1 MDKEKAPKEIARLSR
16 EIEGHNY
23 RYYILDE
30 PNVSDK
36 EYDELLRKLIK
47 LEEQFPD
54 LKDPNSPSQRVGA
67 KIPSGTATVTHR
79 VKMYSLDNT
88 YSMDELQEWHE
99 RVVKGLPGQRIEYV
113 AELKIDG
120 VSASLTY
127 VRGRFAL
134 GATRG
139 DGMTGED
146 ATHSLKTVRSIPL
159 KLMEK
164 KGEHLP
170 EALEVRGEVYMSLK
184 DFGALNKER
193 KKNGEPIFANPRNA
207 TSGSVK
213 LLDSRITAQ
222 RNLSC
227 FIHSLGVLSQ
237 HAEGVLEG
245 VAPFKTQW
253 EFLTTIPD
261 WGLRVNNQNKLCGT
275 IDAVMAYCREYQQK
289 RDTIPYEIDGV
300 VIKVNSLKQQEQLGF
315 TLKSPRWAVAYK
327 FPARQVTTTIRDI
340 TVQVGRTGI
349 LTPVAELEPVE
360 CGGVTIARSTLHN
373 FDEIKRLGVKKG
385 DRVLVERAGDVIPKI
400 VKVVESPGKPSELAR
415 GKSSELARGKFGQ
428 KVLEVPAKCPSCGG
442 AVAKEE
448 EKDVAY
454 RCVNPLCPEQIERG
468 LLHFASRG
476 AMDVEG
482 LGESVIHQLCEKGLV
497 KDFAD
502 IYFLKPKDLLE
513 LELFAEK
520 KAENLLKAIEGS
532 KKRPLSRFL
541 FGLGILNVGEK
552 VALILAQRFGPLGKL
567 RKAKSEDLEGT
578 RGIGK
583 VIAVSIVKFFKQPA
597 TLALIAKFKIAGLN
611 FVEPVTSK
619 RSGKLQGKKFVFTGE
634 LTSMT
639 RAQAGAR
646 VRELGADVISSVS
659 AATDFVVAGENP
671 GSKYQKAVN
680 LGVKTLNE
688 KQFQEMINER

>member
-1 MDKEKAPKEIARLSR
+1 MDKEKAQKEITRLSH

-30 PNVSDK
+30 PSVSDK
-36 EYDELLRKLIK
+36 EYDELLRELIK

-54 LKDPNSPSQRVGA
+54 LESPDSPSQRVGA

-99 RVVKGLPGQRIEYV
+99 RVVKGLPGQKVEYV
-113 AELKIDG
+113 VELKIDG

-127 VRGRFAL
+127 VRGRFTL

-139 DGMTGED
+139 DGVTGED
-146 ATHSLKTVRSIPL
+146 VTHNLKTVRSIPL

-164 KGEHLP
+164 EGEYLP
-170 EALEVRGEVYMSLK
+170 EVLEVRGEVYMNLK
-184 DFGALNKER
+184 DFAALNKER

-227 FIHSLGVLSQ
+227 FIHSF
-237 HAEGVLEG
+237 GVLEG
-245 VAPFKTQW
+245 TASFKTQW
-253 EFLTTIPD
+253 EFLTAIPD
-261 WGLRVNNQNKLCGT
+261 WGLRVNGERRLCGT
-275 IDAVMAYCREYQQK
+275 IDDVVACCQEYQRK

-327 FPARQVTTTIRDI
+327 FPARQVTTTVKDI

-400 VKVVESPGKPSELAR
+400 VKVVEPP
-415 GKSSELARGKFGQ
+415 GKSSGLARSKSGQ
-428 KVLEVPAKCPSCGG
+428 KALKVPAKCPSCGG
-442 AVAKEE
+442 AVAKEA

-476 AMDVEG
+476 AMDIEG

-552 VALILAQRFGPLGKL
+552 VALILARRFGSLGKL
-567 RKAKSEDLEGT
+567 LKAKSEDLEGA
-578 RGIGK
+578 RGIGG
-583 VIAVSIVKFFKQPA
+583 VIAVSIVQFFKQPA
-597 TLALIAKFKIAGLN
+597 TLTLIAKFKIAGVN

-634 LTSMT
+634 LTLMT
-639 RAQAGAR
+639 RGQAGAR
-646 VRELGADVISSVS
+646 VQEMGADVIASVS

-680 LGVKTLNE
+680 LGVKILNE

>member
-1 MDKEKAPKEIARLSR
+1 MDKEKVKKEIARLSQ
-16 EIEGHNY
+16 EIETHSH

-30 PNVSDK
+30 PTISDK

-47 LEEQFPD
+47 LEEQFPG
-54 LKDPNSPSQRVGA
+54 LKSPDSPSQRVGA
-67 KIPSGTATVTHR
+67 KVLSSTATVTHR

-88 YSMDELQEWHE
+88 YSMDELREWHE
-99 RVVKGLPGQRIEYV
+99 RVVKGLPGQKVEYV

-127 VRGRFAL
+127 IQGRFAL

-139 DGMTGED
+139 DGTTGED
-146 ATHSLKTVRSIPL
+146 VTHSLKTIRSVPL

-170 EALEVRGEVYMSLK
+170 EVLEVRGEVYMNLK
-184 DFGALNKER
+184 DFAGLNNER
-193 KKNGEPIFANPRNA
+193 KKNGEPVFANPRNA

-222 RNLSC
+222 RNLNC
-227 FIHSLGVLSQ
+227 FIHSF
-237 HAEGVLEG
+237 GVLEG
-245 VAPFKTQW
+245 MSPFKTHW
-253 EFLTTIPD
+253 EFLTAIPD
-261 WGLRVNNQNKLCGT
+261 WGLRVNSQNKLCGT
-275 IDAVMAYCREYQQK
+275 IDAVMAYCREYQDK

-327 FPARQVTTTIRDI
+327 FPARQVTTTVRDI

-360 CGGVTIARSTLHN
+360 CGGVTISRSTLHN

-385 DRVLVERAGDVIPKI
+385 DRVLVERAGDVIPKV
-400 VKVVESPGKPSELAR
+400 VKVVESSGRS
-415 GKSSELARGKFGQ
+415 GQ
-428 KVLEVPAKCPSCGG
+428 KALNVPTKCPSCGG
-442 AVAKEE
+442 AIAKET

-476 AMDVEG
+476 AMDIEG
-482 LGESVIHQLCEKGLV
+482 LGESAIHQLCEKGLV

-502 IYFLKPKDLLE
+502 IYFLKPQDLLG
-513 LELFAEK
+513 LELFADK

-532 KKRPLSRFL
+532 KKQPLSRFL

-552 VALILAQRFGPLGKL
+552 VALVLAQRFGSLERL
-567 RKAKSEDLEGT
+567 LKAESEDLEEV

-583 VIAVSIVKFFKQPA
+583 VIVVSIVRFFKQPA
-597 TLALIAKFKIAGLN
+597 THKLMAKFKKAGVN
-611 FVEPVTSK
+611 FAEPVSAK

-634 LTSMT
+634 MTSLT

-646 VRELGADVISSVS
+646 VQEMGADVISSVS
-659 AATDFVVAGENP
+659 SATDFVVAGENP
-671 GSKYQKAVN
+671 GSKYQKAVS
-680 LGVKTLNE
+680 LGVKILNE
-688 KQFQEMINER
+688 KQFQEMIHEK

>member
-1 MDKEKAPKEIARLSR
+1 MPSSMDKEKAPKEIARLSR
-16 EIEGHNY
+16 EIEEHNR
-23 RYYILDE
+23 RYYVLDE
-30 PNVSDK
+30 PTVSDK

-67 KIPSGTATVTHR
+67 KVPSGTATVTHR

-113 AELKIDG
+113 VELKIDG

-139 DGMTGED
+139 DGVTGED

-159 KLMEK
+159 KLMAK

-170 EALEVRGEVYMSLK
+170 EVLEVRGEVYMNLK
-184 DFGALNKER
+184 DFAALNKER

-245 VAPFKTQW
+245 ATLFKTQW
-253 EFLTTIPD
+253 EFLTTIPG
-261 WGLRVNNQNKLCGT
+261 WGLRVNGERRLCKT
-275 IDAVMAYCREYQQK
+275 INEVMACCQEYQRK
-289 RDTIPYEIDGV
+289 RDAIPYEIDGV

-327 FPARQVTTTIRDI
+327 FPARQVTTTVKDI

-385 DRVLVERAGDVIPKI
+385 DRVLVERAGDVIPKV
-400 VKVVESPGKPSELAR
+400 VKVVESSGRP
-415 GKSSELARGKFGQ
+415 GQ
-428 KVLEVPAKCPSCGG
+428 KALKVPTKCPSCGG
-442 AVAKEE
+442 AVAKEM

-476 AMDVEG
+476 AMDIEG

-502 IYFLKPKDLLE
+502 IYSLKTQDLLG

-520 KAENLLKAIEGS
+520 KAENLLKAIADS
-532 KKRPLSRFL
+532 KNRPLSRFL

-552 VALILAQRFGPLGKL
+552 VALILAQRFGSLGKL
-567 RKAKSEDLEGT
+567 LKAKSEDLEGA

-583 VIAVSIVKFFKQPA
+583 VIVASIVQFFKQPV
-597 TLALIAKFKIAGLN
+597 TLTLIAKFKTAGLN

-634 LTSMT
+634 LTLMT
-639 RAQAGAR
+639 RGQAGAR
-646 VRELGADVISSVS
+646 VGEMGADVVASVS

-680 LGVKTLNE
+680 LGVKILNE
-688 KQFQEMINER
+688 KQFQEMIHEK

>member
-1 MDKEKAPKEIARLSR
+1 MVSEVEPLVMDKEKAPKEITRLSR
-16 EIEGHNY
+16 EIEEHNY
-23 RYYILDE
+23 RYYVLDE
-30 PNVSDK
+30 PSVSDK

-47 LEEQFPD
+47 MEGQFPG

-88 YSMDELQEWHE
+88 CSMDELKEWHE
-99 RVVKGLPGQRIEYV
+99 RVVKGLPGQNVEYV
-113 AELKIDG
+113 VELKIDG

-127 VRGRFAL
+127 VRGRFVL

-139 DGMTGED
+139 DGVAGED

-170 EALEVRGEVYMSLK
+170 EVLEVRGEVYMNLK
-184 DFGALNKER
+184 DFAALNKER
-193 KKNGEPIFANPRNA
+193 KKSGEPVFANPRNA

-227 FIHSLGVLSQ
+227 FIHSF
-237 HAEGVLEG
+237 GVLEG
-245 VAPFKTQW
+245 MVPFKTQW
-253 EFLTTIPD
+253 EFLATIPG
-261 WGLRVNNQNKLCGT
+261 WGLRVNNERRLCRT
-275 IDAVMAYCREYQQK
+275 IDDVMACCQEYQRK

-400 VKVVESPGKPSELAR
+400 VKVV
-415 GKSSELARGKFGQ
+415 KSSKMFGQ
-428 KVLEVPAKCPSCGG
+428 GIFKVPAECPSCGG
-442 AVAKEE
+442 AVAKEV

-476 AMDVEG
+476 AMDIEG
-482 LGESVIHQLCEKGLV
+482 LGGSVIHQLCEKGLV

-502 IYFLKPKDLLE
+502 IYFLKPKDLLG

-520 KAENLLKAIEGS
+520 KAENLLKAIENS
-532 KKRPLSRFL
+532 RKRPLSRFL
-541 FGLGILNVGEK
+541 FGLGILNAGEK
-552 VALILAQRFGPLGKL
+552 AALILAQRFGSLGKL
-567 RKAKSEDLEGT
+567 LKAKSEDLEGA

-583 VIAVSIVKFFKQPA
+583 VIAVSIARFFKQPA
-597 TLALIAKFKIAGLN
+597 TFALIAKFKIAGLD
-611 FVEPVTSK
+611 FVEPITSR
-619 RSGKLQGKKFVFTGE
+619 RSDKLQGKKFVFTGE
-634 LTSMT
+634 LASMT
-639 RAQAGAR
+639 RAQAGVR
-646 VRELGADVISSVS
+646 VRELGADVIAGVS
-659 AATDFVVAGENP
+659 AATDFVVAGGNP

>member
-1 MDKEKAPKEIARLSR
+1 MDKEKAQKEIARLSR

-30 PNVSDK
+30 PAISDK
-36 EYDELLRKLIK
+36 EYDELLRQLIK
-47 LEEQFPD
+47 LEERFPD
-54 LKDPNSPSQRVGA
+54 LKSLDSPSQRVGA
-67 KIPSGTATVTHR
+67 KIPSSAAPVTHR

-88 YSMDELQEWHE
+88 YSMDELKEWHE
-99 RVVKGLPGQRIEYV
+99 RVVKGLPGQKVEYV

-127 VRGRFAL
+127 INGRFAL

-139 DGMTGED
+139 DGVAGED
-146 ATHSLKTVRSIPL
+146 VTHSLKTVRSIPL
-159 KLMEK
+159 TLLEK

-170 EALEVRGEVYMSLK
+170 EILEVRGEVYMNLK
-184 DFGALNKER
+184 DFEALNKER
-193 KKNGEPIFANPRNA
+193 KKNGEPVFANPRNA

-222 RNLSC
+222 RNLNC
-227 FIHSLGVLSQ
+227 FIHSFGVLSRQ
-237 HAEGVLEG
+237 TEGVLGRHTEGVLEG
-245 VAPFKTQW
+245 MTLFKTQW
-253 EFLTTIPD
+253 EFLTTIPH
-261 WGLRVNNQNKLCGT
+261 WGLRVNGERRLCGT
-275 IDAVMAYCREYQQK
+275 IDAVMACCREYQRK

-300 VIKVNSLKQQEQLGF
+300 VIKVNSFKQQEQLGF
-315 TLKSPRWAVAYK
+315 TLKNPRWAVAYK
-327 FPARQVTTTIRDI
+327 FPAHQVTTKVANI

-385 DRVLVERAGDVIPKI
+385 DRVLVERAGDVIPKV
-400 VKVVESPGKPSELAR
+400 VKVVESS
-415 GKSSELARGKFGQ
+415 GKSGPKAL
-428 KVLEVPAKCPSCGG
+428 KVPTKCPSCGG
-442 AVAKEE
+442 AVAKET

-476 AMDVEG
+476 AMDIEG
-482 LGESVIHQLCEKGLV
+482 LGESIVHQLCDKGLV

-502 IYFLKPKDLLE
+502 IYFLKPQDLLG
-513 LELFAEK
+513 LELFADK
-520 KAENLLKAIEGS
+520 KAENLLRAVENS

-541 FGLGILNVGEK
+541 FGLGVLNVGEK
-552 VALILAQRFGPLGKL
+552 VAFILAQRFGSLEKL
-567 RKAKSEDLEGT
+567 MKAAGEDLEGV

-583 VIAVSIVKFFKQPA
+583 VIVVSIVKFFKQPA
-597 TLALIAKFKIAGLN
+597 THKLMAKFKKAGVN
-611 FVEPVTSK
+611 FIEPVSPK

-634 LTSMT
+634 LTSLT

-646 VRELGADVISSVS
+646 VQGLGADVVASVS
-659 AATDFVVAGENP
+659 AATDFVVAGDNP
-671 GSKYQKAVN
+671 GSKYQKALN
-680 LGVKTLNE
+680 LGVKILNE

>member
-1 MDKEKAPKEIARLSR
+1 MDKEKAQKEIARLSR

-30 PNVSDK
+30 PSVSDK
-36 EYDELLRKLIK
+36 EYDELLRQLIK
-47 LEEQFPD
+47 LEGQFPD
-54 LKDPNSPSQRVGA
+54 LKSPNSPSQRVGA
-67 KIPSGTATVTHR
+67 KIPSSAATVTHR

-113 AELKIDG
+113 VELKIDG

-127 VRGRFAL
+127 VRGRFVL

-139 DGMTGED
+139 DGVTGED

-159 KLMEK
+159 KLLEK

-170 EALEVRGEVYMSLK
+170 EILEVRGEVYMNLK
-184 DFGALNKER
+184 DFAALNEER
-193 KKNGEPIFANPRNA
+193 KKNGEPVFANPRNA

-227 FIHSLGVLSQ
+227 FIHSFGVLFPHISGVR
-237 HAEGVLEG
+237 EGT
-245 VAPFKTQW
+245 APFKTQW
-253 EFLTTIPD
+253 EFLATIPD
-261 WGLRVNNQNKLCGT
+261 WGLRVNSQNQLCGT
-275 IDAVMAYCREYQQK
+275 IDAVMAYCREYQQT
-289 RDTIPYEIDGV
+289 RDTVPYEIDGV
-300 VIKVNSLKQQEQLGF
+300 VVKVNSLKQQEQLGF

-327 FPARQVTTTIRDI
+327 FPARQVTTTVKDI

-360 CGGVTIARSTLHN
+360 CGGVTISRSTLHN

-400 VKVVESPGKPSELAR
+400 VKVVESPGKSSGLAR
-415 GKSSELARGKFGQ
+415 GKSGQ
-428 KVLEVPAKCPSCGG
+428 KALKVPAKCPSCGG
-442 AVAKEE
+442 AVAKEA

-476 AMDVEG
+476 AMDIEG

-513 LELFAEK
+513 LELFADK
-520 KAENLLKAIEGS
+520 KAENLLKAIENS

-541 FGLGILNVGEK
+541 FGLGILNAGEK
-552 VALILAQRFGPLGKL
+552 VALILAQRFGSLEKL
-567 RKAKSEDLEGT
+567 LKAEGEDLEGI

-583 VIAVSIVKFFKQPA
+583 VIAVSIVKFFKQPV
-597 TLALIAKFKIAGLN
+597 THKLMAKFKKAGVN
-611 FVEPVTSK
+611 FLEPVMASAK
-619 RSGKLQGKKFVFTGE
+619 RSEKFQGKKFVFTGE
-634 LTSMT
+634 LTSIT
-639 RAQAGAR
+639 RTQAGAR
-646 VRELGADVISSVS
+646 VRELGADVIASVS

-680 LGVKTLNE
+680 LGVKILNE
-688 KQFQEMINER
+688 KQFQEMIHEK

>member
-1 MDKEKAPKEIARLSR
+1 
-16 EIEGHNY
+16 
-23 RYYILDE
+23 
-30 PNVSDK
+30 
-36 EYDELLRKLIK
+36 
-47 LEEQFPD
+47 
-54 LKDPNSPSQRVGA
+54 
-67 KIPSGTATVTHR
+67 
-79 VKMYSLDNT
+79 
-88 YSMDELQEWHE
+88 
-99 RVVKGLPGQRIEYV
+99 
-113 AELKIDG
+113 
-120 VSASLTY
+120 
-127 VRGRFAL
+127 
-134 GATRG
+134 
-139 DGMTGED
+139 
-146 ATHSLKTVRSIPL
+146 
-159 KLMEK
+159 
-164 KGEHLP
+164 
-170 EALEVRGEVYMSLK
+170 
-184 DFGALNKER
+184 
-193 KKNGEPIFANPRNA
+193 
-207 TSGSVK
+207 
-213 LLDSRITAQ
+213 
-222 RNLSC
+222 
-227 FIHSLGVLSQ
+227 
-237 HAEGVLEG
+237 
-245 VAPFKTQW
+245 
-253 EFLTTIPD
+253 
-261 WGLRVNNQNKLCGT
+261 
-275 IDAVMAYCREYQQK
+275 MACCQEYQRR
-289 RDTIPYEIDGV
+289 RDAIPYEIDGV

-385 DRVLVERAGDVIPKI
+385 DRVLVERAGDVIPKV
-400 VKVVESPGKPSELAR
+400 VKVVESSGRP
-415 GKSSELARGKFGQ
+415 GQ
-428 KVLEVPAKCPSCGG
+428 KALKVPAKCPSCGG
-442 AVAKEE
+442 AAAKET

-468 LLHFASRG
+468 LSHFASRG
-476 AMDVEG
+476 AMDIEG

-502 IYFLKPKDLLE
+502 IYSLRTRDLLG

-520 KAENLLKAIEGS
+520 KAENLLKAIADS
-532 KKRPLSRFL
+532 KNRPLSRFL

-552 VALILAQRFGPLGKL
+552 GALILAQRFGSLGKL
-567 RKAKSEDLEGT
+567 LKAKSEDLEGA

-597 TLALIAKFKIAGLN
+597 TLTLIAKFKIAGLN
-611 FVEPVTSK
+611 FVEPVTS
-619 RSGKLQGKKFVFTGE
+619 RRPGKLRGKKFVFTGE

-646 VRELGADVISSVS
+646 VREMGADVVAGVS

>member
-1 MDKEKAPKEIARLSR
+1 MSKVEPLVMDKEKAKREIARLSQ

-23 RYYILDE
+23 RYYVLDE
-30 PNVSDK
+30 PIVSDK

-47 LEEQFPD
+47 LEEQF
-54 LKDPNSPSQRVGA
+54 LELEDPNSPSQRVGA
-67 KIPSGTATVTHR
+67 KIPSSAATVTHR

-99 RVVKGLPGQRIEYV
+99 RVVKGLPGQKVEYV

-127 VRGRFAL
+127 VQGRFTL

-139 DGMTGED
+139 DGVTGED
-146 ATHSLKTVRSIPL
+146 VTHSLKTIRSIPL

-170 EALEVRGEVYMSLK
+170 GVLEVRGEVYMNLK
-184 DFGALNKER
+184 DFAALNNER

-227 FIHSLGVLSQ
+227 FIHSF
-237 HAEGVLEG
+237 GVLEG
-245 VAPFKTQW
+245 TTPFKTHW
-253 EFLTTIPD
+253 EFLAAIPD
-261 WGLRVNNQNKLCGT
+261 WGLRVNRQNKLCGS

-327 FPARQVTTTIRDI
+327 FPARQVTTKVMNIV
-340 TVQVGRTGI
+340 VQVGRTGI
-349 LTPVAELEPVE
+349 LTPVADLEPVE
-360 CGGVTIARSTLHN
+360 CGGVTISRSTLHN

-385 DRVLVERAGDVIPKI
+385 DRVLVERAGDVIPKV
-400 VKVVESPGKPSELAR
+400 VKVVESSGRSGTKAL
-415 GKSSELARGKFGQ
+415 
-428 KVLEVPAKCPSCGG
+428 KVPMKCPSCGS
-442 AVAKEE
+442 AIVKEE

-468 LLHFASRG
+468 LLHFAARG
-476 AMDVEG
+476 AMDIEG

-513 LELFAEK
+513 LELFADK
-520 KAENLLKAIEGS
+520 KAENLLKAIENS

-552 VALILAQRFGPLGKL
+552 VALVLAQRFGSLEKL
-567 RKAKSEDLEGT
+567 LKAGSEDLEGI

-583 VIAVSIVKFFKQPA
+583 VIAVSIVKFFRQPA
-597 TLALIAKFKIAGLN
+597 THKLMAKFKKAGVN
-611 FVEPVTSK
+611 FVEPVTAFLK
-619 RSGKLQGKKFVFTGE
+619 HSGKLQGKKFVFTGE

-639 RAQAGAR
+639 RTQAGAR
-646 VRELGADVISSVS
+646 VREMGADVIASVS
-659 AATDFVVAGENP
+659 AATDFVVAGDSP
-671 GSKYQKAVN
+671 GSKHQKALQ
-680 LGVKTLNE
+680 LGVKILSE

>member
-1 MDKEKAPKEIARLSR
+1 MEKEKAQKEIARLSR
-16 EIEGHNY
+16 EIEEHNH
-23 RYYILDE
+23 RYYVLDE
-30 PNVSDK
+30 PTISDK

-47 LEEQFPD
+47 LEERFPG
-54 LKDPNSPSQRVGA
+54 LKSPDSPSQRVGA
-67 KIPSGTATVTHR
+67 KIPSSTAPVLHR

-88 YSMDELQEWHE
+88 YSMDELKDWHE
-99 RVVKGLPGQRIEYV
+99 RVVKGLPGQKVEYV

-127 VRGRFAL
+127 VHGRFTL

-139 DGMTGED
+139 DGVTGED
-146 ATHSLKTVRSIPL
+146 VTHSLKTVRSIPL
-159 KLMEK
+159 TLMEEN
-164 KGEHLP
+164 GEHLP
-170 EALEVRGEVYMSLK
+170 EVLEVRGEVYMNLK
-184 DFGALNKER
+184 DFAALNNER

-222 RNLSC
+222 RNLNC

-237 HAEGVLEG
+237 HTEGVLEG
-245 VAPFKTQW
+245 TAPFKTQW
-253 EFLTTIPD
+253 EFLTAVPD
-261 WGLRVNNQNKLCGT
+261 WGLRVNSQNKLCGT

-327 FPARQVTTTIRDI
+327 FPARQVTTKVRDI
-340 TVQVGRTGI
+340 TIQVGRTGI

-360 CGGVTIARSTLHN
+360 CGGVTISRSTLHN

-385 DRVLVERAGDVIPKI
+385 DRVLVERAGDVIPKV
-400 VKVVESPGKPSELAR
+400 VKVVEPSA
-415 GKSSELARGKFGQ
+415 KSGQ
-428 KVLEVPAKCPSCGG
+428 KALKVPTRCPSCGG
-442 AVAKEE
+442 AVAKEA

-454 RCVNPLCPEQIERG
+454 RCVNPLCPAQIERG

-476 AMDVEG
+476 AMDIEG
-482 LGESVIHQLCEKGLV
+482 LGESIVHQLCDKGLV

-502 IYFLKPKDLLE
+502 IYFLKPKDLLG
-513 LELFAEK
+513 LELFADK
-520 KAENLLKAIEGS
+520 KAENLLKAIENS
-532 KKRPLSRFL
+532 KTRPLSRFL
-541 FGLGILNVGEK
+541 FGLGVLNVGEK
-552 VALILAQRFGPLGKL
+552 AALVLAQRFGSLEKL
-567 RKAKSEDLEGT
+567 MNARGEDIEGI
-578 RGIGK
+578 RGIGT
-583 VIAVSIVKFFKQPA
+583 VIALSLAKFFKQPA
-597 TLALIAKFKIAGLN
+597 THKLMAKFKKAGVN

-646 VRELGADVISSVS
+646 VQELGAEVVSSVS
-659 AATDFVVAGENP
+659 AVTDFVVAGGNP
-671 GSKYQKAVN
+671 GSKHQKALQ
-680 LGVKTLNE
+680 LGVKILNE

>member
-1 MDKEKAPKEIARLSR
+1 MEKAPKEIARLSR
-16 EIEGHNY
+16 EIEEHNH
-23 RYYILDE
+23 RYYVLDE
-30 PNVSDK
+30 PTVSDK
-36 EYDELLRKLIK
+36 EYDELLLKLIK
-47 LEEQFPD
+47 LEERFPD

-67 KIPSGTATVTHR
+67 KIPSGAATVTHR
-79 VKMYSLDNT
+79 VKMYSLANT

-99 RVVKGLPGQRIEYV
+99 RVVKGLPGQKVEYV

-120 VSASLTY
+120 VSTSLTY
-127 VRGRFAL
+127 VQGRFTL

-139 DGMTGED
+139 DGVTGED
-146 ATHSLKTVRSIPL
+146 VTHSLKTVRSIPL

-170 EALEVRGEVYMSLK
+170 EILEVRGEVYMNLN
-184 DFGALNKER
+184 DFAALNKER
-193 KKNGEPIFANPRNA
+193 KKSGEPVFANPRNA

-227 FIHSLGVLSQ
+227 FIHSFGVLAQ
-237 HAEGVLEG
+237 HTFSVPGG
-245 VAPFKTQW
+245 TAPFKTQW
-253 EFLTTIPD
+253 AFLTAIPA
-261 WGLRVNNQNKLCGT
+261 WGMRVNSQNKLCGT
-275 IDAVMAYCREYQQK
+275 IDAVMAYCREYQHK

-327 FPARQVTTTIRDI
+327 FPARQVTTTVKEI

-349 LTPVAELEPVE
+349 LTPVAELAPVE
-360 CGGVTIARSTLHN
+360 CGGVTISRSTLHN

-385 DRVLVERAGDVIPKI
+385 DRVLVERAGDVIPKV
-400 VKVVESPGKPSELAR
+400 VKVVEFSGRS
-415 GKSSELARGKFGQ
+415 GQ
-428 KVLEVPAKCPSCGG
+428 KAPSVPAKCPACGG
-442 AVAKEE
+442 AVAKET

-454 RCVNPLCPEQIERG
+454 RCVNPLCPAQIERG

-476 AMDVEG
+476 AMDIEG

-541 FGLGILNVGEK
+541 FGLGILNAGEK
-552 VALILAQRFGPLGKL
+552 VAFILARRFGSLEKL
-567 RKAKSEDLEGT
+567 MRAESEDLEGI

-597 TLALIAKFKIAGLN
+597 THKLMAKFKKAGVN
-611 FVEPVTSK
+611 FVEPVFAFSK

-646 VRELGADVISSVS
+646 VQELGADVIASVS
-659 AATDFVVAGENP
+659 VATDFVVAGENP

>member
-1 MDKEKAPKEIARLSR
+1 MDKEKAQKEITRLSH

-30 PNVSDK
+30 PSVSDK
-36 EYDELLRKLIK
+36 EYDELLRELIK

-54 LKDPNSPSQRVGA
+54 LKSPDSPGQRVGA

-99 RVVKGLPGQRIEYV
+99 RVVKGLPGQKVEYV
-113 AELKIDG
+113 VELKIDG

-127 VRGRFAL
+127 VRGRFTL

-139 DGMTGED
+139 DGVTGED

-164 KGEHLP
+164 EGEYLP
-170 EALEVRGEVYMSLK
+170 EVLEVRGEVYMNLK
-184 DFGALNKER
+184 DFAALNKER

-227 FIHSLGVLSQ
+227 FIHSF
-237 HAEGVLEG
+237 GVLEG
-245 VAPFKTQW
+245 TASFKTQW
-253 EFLTTIPD
+253 EFLTAIPD
-261 WGLRVNNQNKLCGT
+261 WGLRVNGERRLCGT
-275 IDAVMAYCREYQQK
+275 IDDVVACCQEYQRK

-327 FPARQVTTTIRDI
+327 FPARQVTTTVKDI

-400 VKVVESPGKPSELAR
+400 VKVVEPPGKSGGLAR
-415 GKSSELARGKFGQ
+415 SKSGQ
-428 KVLEVPAKCPSCGG
+428 KALKVPAKCPSCGG
-442 AVAKEE
+442 AVAK
-448 EKDVAY
+448 
-454 RCVNPLCPEQIERG
+454 
-468 LLHFASRG
+468 
-476 AMDVEG
+476 
-482 LGESVIHQLCEKGLV
+482 
-497 KDFAD
+497 
-502 IYFLKPKDLLE
+502 
-513 LELFAEK
+513 
-520 KAENLLKAIEGS
+520 ENLLKAIEGS

-552 VALILAQRFGPLGKL
+552 VALILARRFGSLGKL
-567 RKAKSEDLEGT
+567 LKAKSEDLEGA
-578 RGIGK
+578 RGIGG
-583 VIAVSIVKFFKQPA
+583 VIAVSIVQFFKQPA
-597 TLALIAKFKIAGLN
+597 TLTLIAKFKIAGVN

-634 LTSMT
+634 LTLMT
-639 RAQAGAR
+639 RGQAGAR
-646 VRELGADVISSVS
+646 VQEMGADVIASVS
-659 AATDFVVAGENP
+659 AATDFVVAGKNP

-680 LGVKTLNE
+680 LGVKILNE